1 MADYTFEAFRLLLA
15 RQLCHVEAFIR
26 SCCAH
31 HYVSL
36 HLVATASGMELH
48 IQDVSKATDRVEL
61 PRRGHTSEHSQFVV
75 LTDVR
80 GLLQSSQLDL

>member
-1 MADYTFEAFRLLLA
+1 
-15 RQLCHVEAFIR
+15 
-26 SCCAH
+26 
-31 HYVSL
+31 
-36 HLVATASGMELH
+36 MELH